1 MPEIE
6 AGPPPPQ
13 PSLADGEGVRC
24 GYAPACR
31 KQAGPMYPLLT
42 AAVNQPMY
50 S

>member
-13 PSLADGEGVRC
+13 PSPAGGQGVQC

-31 KQAGPMYPLLT
+31 KQAGPMHTLLT
-42 AAVNQPMY
+42 PAVNQPMY